1 MNATAIFIGRW
12 KVRMFR
18 GIAYASIVTSLLVL
32 SNTVRLYEDVLS
44 NIGISLLIAMI
55 GGTLLYVVLCVF
67 GGFVDEK
74 LGTWAAEN
82 SHINNELNPE
92 FREILEWVRSQ
103 KEMEKNE

>member
-44 NIGISLLIAMI
+44 NIGISLIIAMI

-74 LGTWAAEN
+74 LGTWGAEN
-82 SHINNELNPE
+82 SHINMNLNPE
-92 FREILEWVRSQ
+92 FREILEWVREQ
-103 KEMEKNE
+103 KELKK